1 MRLMNADASSRRM
14 SGSLNW
20 VREGVN
26 GEEMAEVSRERGRE
40 GEMTKEGR
48 EMGRESSRSD
58 RYGNSFVSWL
68 V

>member
-26 GEEMAEVSRERGRE
+26 GEEMGEVSRERGRE
-40 GEMTKEGR
+40 GGR
-48 EMGRESSRSD
+48 NDKGGKGDGKRKQQE
-58 RYGNSFVSWL
+58 
-68 V
+68 

>member
-26 GEEMAEVSRERGRE
+26 GEEMGEVSRERGRE
-40 GEMTKEGR
+40 GGR
-48 EMGRESSRSD
+48 EK
-58 RYGNSFVSWL
+58 
-68 V
+68 